1 VPDLPG
7 YFYLFTF
14 LDGDETVSLMS
25 PMTELVISP
34 SCSSCKGGERLVVT
48 GVQPKDGEKYYIRFE
63 GKQGRRCVSAEVEGT
78 VLCACSPNYP
88 SPETVKA
95 YVVVEDSNQAQSS
108 VGPVEFEFKDDM
120 HLQLLPN
127 SPWQHLQLLPNP
139 PWQHLQQRSSNSNCC
154 FRVAYDIIQC
164 YAMLKGWVHSA
175 SEILPEPARLKACEM
190 KVHARVLE
198 ARKRKLEARKRK
210 LEALIRKLLEA
221 VEREVDSFY
230 SMFMWKGW
238 CEDDCSDYTCILEIL
253 PHNNEP
259 LYASPVLLVGRF
271 QSKIKQLRGQGTPI
285 NSKLIDEIGIFINH
299 VGLNKGTLLQLAK
312 RLGLD
317 VEKHFKQSKPA
328 ECNEDDDT
336 EVATLH
342 QVKELLAIAGT
353 TGLCIEEIIACV
365 RGLQESSCRVD
376 FLEIPDCD
384 MDVLHEFEELIV
396 GMKACMPFM
405 RLKSSL
411 LE

>member
-120 HLQLLPN
+120 HLQPVGKLQASKSNLDDFLQSLFNEDDGQSCKPAHGFHCSSWLPN
-127 SPWQHLQLLPNP
+127 
-139 PWQHLQQRSSNSNCC
+139 
-154 FRVAYDIIQC
+154 A
-164 YAMLKGWVHSA
+164 
-175 SEILPEPARLKACEM
+175 
-190 KVHARVLE
+190 VLE
-198 ARKRKLEARKRK
+198 YCVWRLETVEKRGLMCKCC
-210 LEALIRKLLEA
+210 
-221 VEREVDSFY
+221 
-230 SMFMWKGW
+230 W
-238 CEDDCSDYTCILEIL
+238 CEDDYSDCTRTLEIL

-259 LYASPVLLVGRF
+259 LYASPVLFVGHL

-285 NSKLIDEIGIFINH
+285 NSKLIDKIGIFIYH
-299 VGLNKGTLLQLAK
+299 VGLNKGKLLQLVK
-312 RLGLD
+312 RVGSD
-317 VEKHFKQSKPA
+317 VKKHFKQSKPA